1 VKFLYAKLRGTRFN
15 GHSIPTPLLQDL
27 YWYSKLIEEFA
38 VYLYRSENPGRRNL
52 PKGFRDSFKLN
63 LTDLKDGSAITEFTR
78 EEVQVSMPATA
89 AGTDYFEYARDRFN
103 EIIQAAQ
110 PQLPKELIP
119 IVEKFGKNLLDTE
132 QLDLSND
139 ESFSNVYTYNRA
151 KRLTLLSNWQP
162 PTSGCALLLCMIDWV
177 SISSQDTKIILDS
190 GKEIEALHPSFL
202 KEKLREIHKESEK
215 YQLKVIGK
223 AKFSADNELLSLQEI
238 QHIIIFNEGQLEVYP
253 SFENRLNEFRALQTG
268 WFDGEEGEPF
278 EKDAI
283 DILRRLLNKL
293 LTPGNIPAPY
303 LYAHPENEITLE
315 WTLGNVEVVATY
327 FCADQRFDMFSFNK
341 DTDAREDVSFN
352 LDTEGDND
360 TAASLIEE
368 FIGKFITG
376 ESE

>member
-1 VKFLYAKLRGTRFN
+1 
-15 GHSIPTPLLQDL
+15 
-27 YWYSKLIEEFA
+27 
-38 VYLYRSENPGRRNL
+38 
-52 PKGFRDSFKLN
+52 
-63 LTDLKDGSAITEFTR
+63 
-78 EEVQVSMPATA
+78 
-89 AGTDYFEYARDRFN
+89 
-103 EIIQAAQ
+103 
-110 PQLPKELIP
+110 
-119 IVEKFGKNLLDTE
+119 
-132 QLDLSND
+132 D

-315 WTLGNVEVVATY
+315 WTLGNVEVEATY
-327 FCADQRFDMFSFNK
+327 FCADQRYDKYNFNK
-341 DTDAREDVSFN
+341 DTHAREDVSCN
-352 LDTEGDND
+352 LDTEGGND

-368 FIGKFITG
+368 FIGKVITG
-376 ESE
+376 ESGRHTLKTHSEKF